1 MRFRKIYISILLI
14 TLTIVGCV
22 SICDFTIY
30 FLANGKAITLSG
42 YEAEYDISTATILD
56 ELAHGN
62 INVFVLRESPLF
74 FGDKTILPPISW
86 TQKDFLLVADGL
98 NQTIRGE
105 TLKVW
110 QLYDMDYRVLECA
123 NAPFGI
129 QEARLDYFAIVT
141 KTEEGRD
148 IVNFIT
154 FEIFPR
160 YENVIY
166 SESVKSIFGFF
177 SWEKID
183 ITKITIPADVALNV
197 AENGGGRVFRESI
210 NNNCEIDITLN
221 QSFWKSEWQ
230 IEYWAFPPNSSKK
243 VFLVDAQ
250 SGEVSIGK

>member
-1 MRFRKIYISILLI
+1 MRSPKRYISIILI
-14 TLTIVGCV
+14 AVLTLAGCF
-22 SICDFTIY
+22 STCYFTIC
-30 FLANGKAITLSG
+30 FLANGKDIVLSG
-42 YEAEYDISTATILD
+42 YGAEYDIITATVLD

-62 INVFVLRESPLF
+62 INVFVLRESPLLF
-74 FGDKTILPPISW
+74 RDKTMLPPISW

-105 TLKVW
+105 TLKAW
-110 QLYDMDYRVLECA
+110 QLYDMNYMVRECA

-129 QEARLDYFAIVT
+129 QEARLDYFTVVT

-148 IVNFIT
+148 IVNYIT

-166 SESVKSIFGFF
+166 GETVKSILGFLD
-177 SWEKID
+177 WGKID
-183 ITKITIPADVALNV
+183 ITKITIPADVALNIV
-197 AENGGGRVFRESI
+197 EDGGGRAFRESI
-210 NNNCEIDITLN
+210 NNDCEIDITLN

-230 IEYWAFPPNSSKK
+230 IEYWAFPPNSNK